1 MRFSTII
8 AATILG
14 AANMAYAGHN
24 CKCQDP
30 SGTGPQWDGLTQQ
43 VCNEQSASQNL
54 ICGTNIIYHPQEHHQ
69 VSRLFLF
76 HLSDVETS
84 RLAGIFKGGDAKAV
98 LQ

>member
-69 VSRLFLF
+69 C
-76 HLSDVETS
+76 TS
-84 RLAGIFKGGDAKAV
+84 SLNCLNSGAFNDRCRQLGAPGAYCWG
-98 LQ
+98 